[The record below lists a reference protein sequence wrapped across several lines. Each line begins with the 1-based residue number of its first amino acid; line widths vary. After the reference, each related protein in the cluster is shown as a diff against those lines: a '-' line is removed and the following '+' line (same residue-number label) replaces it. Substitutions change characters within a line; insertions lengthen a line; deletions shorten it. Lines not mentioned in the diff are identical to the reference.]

1 MPPGYERRNFGSLAA
16 VIGLATTGSLGQ
28 VRAYIKNDGARI
40 CVVLTVRRGVVG
52 TCKQP
57 QEQHCCEGPDS
68 SVGFASCLPLHHASS
83 SEISS
88 TRSPPGQ
95 RRSLVRLP
103 DRFKAAWERK
113 EGKQSHCL
121 QRLVPPPRRFASR
134 IIQG

>member
-40 CVVLTVRRGVVG
+40 CVVLTVRRGVVV

-83 SEISS
+83 SELTLNPSVFAIYCHYPP
-88 TRSPPGQ
+88 RPHRLLPGQ
-95 RRSLVRLP
+95 GETIPRSFHQR
-103 DRFKAAWERK
+103 
-113 EGKQSHCL
+113 GCL
-121 QRLVPPPRRFASR
+121 S
-134 IIQG
+134 